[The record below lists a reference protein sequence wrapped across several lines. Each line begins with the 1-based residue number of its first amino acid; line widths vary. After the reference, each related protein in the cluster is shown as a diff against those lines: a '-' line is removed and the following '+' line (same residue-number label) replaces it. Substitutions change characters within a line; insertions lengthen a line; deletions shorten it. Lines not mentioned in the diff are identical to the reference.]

1 MGTTKIV
8 LTKKV
13 LTRKVLTKKVLTRKI
28 LLKKFLNLEIGL
40 IIVLAARCRRRA
52 LRT

>member
-1 MGTTKIV
+1 MKKV

-13 LTRKVLTKKVLTRKI
+13 LSRKVLTKKVLT
-28 LLKKFLNLEIGL
+28 KKVINLEIGL
-40 IIVLAARCRRRA
+40 IIVLAARCRHRA